1 MVAKICILL
10 FDLNQA
16 NSLITNLI
24 IENKIDI
31 NQFQAQKHNI

>member
-1 MVAKICILL
+1 MVAMNGPYR

-16 NSLITNLI
+16 SSLITNLI

-31 NQFQAQKHNI
+31 NQFQEKKHNI